1 MLRAAAI
8 AGLVLLALGSHLN
21 GGAAASV
28 DEPAA
33 ATLHV
38 SSSAAAGP
46 ASASDGSAAS
56 PYRSLQAAKDHII
69 RQHTRDGASSI
80 RHIRIHPGTYSAVSI
95 DHPALSGTSWRGAGR
110 NLTTVSGGI
119 EIPRERFK
127 PWSEV
132 SGAYV
137 ASIAGLGAD
146 SLGAMVGGNEV
157 ADCQSDK
164 VGLSFG
170 GDAMTN
176 ARWPNQVEP
185 VDETAPWA
193 WSHAKG
199 GCKPA
204 RGVAA
209 RGGSTLTMDTNED
222 PDALRLLKWGEEADA
237 WVHGYWEW
245 CGKKRLLLRRFLNE
259 TPSFCQDRLRTRIR
273 KVEKQ
278 DAFLQGLGRCLCP
291 CLERPAAR
299 RHGGALVQRR
309 ADVQA
314 ERALDGRQPALRA
327 RCAGVEDKTALFEL
341 QLSLRLCVPSLSW
354 QIVVFHSTMKSWE
367 HV

>member
-80 RHIRIHPGTYSAVSI
+80 RHIQIHPGTYSAVSI

-146 SLGAMVGGNEV
+146 SLGAMIGGNEV

-259 TPSFCQDRLRTRIR
+259 TPSFAKTGSGQAYGKLRNKMRFCR
-273 KVEKQ
+273 DWG
-278 DAFLQGLGRCLCP
+278 DAFAP
-291 CLERPAAR
+291 VSS
-299 RHGGALVQRR
+299 VQRR
-309 ADVQA
+309 GDTVELSYKDAPMCKPNARWMGVNLLC
-314 ERALDGRQPALRA
+314 ELDAP
-327 RCAGVEDKTALFEL
+327 VWKTKRPCLNCNC
-341 QLSLRLCVPSLSW
+341 LCVCVSRACLGKSLCF
-354 QIVVFHSTMKSWE
+354 IVL
-367 HV
+367 